1 MHDVTVLVIF
11 VEGEKAAL
19 ALTALAERA
28 GRKWLV
34 VGLGGCWGWRAKT
47 GSERTADGSRFPV
60 TGPHPDFDMLA
71 LKGRVAMIV
80 FDSNAASNP
89 MVGKAERE
97 FARLLQERGAKVRI
111 ARIPQIPEVNGP
123 DDYLAAF
130 GDEATLRILDGATAP
145 GGPCVNPWDAARDI
159 TSFLNERDTDMEVL
173 ERRVLEREAVTEAFS
188 TRGIGKSEWGTE
200 LAVRQAKAGRRVL
213 YLDRA
218 AELARRRDLE
228 TAYNRIP

>member
-1 MHDVTVLVIF
+1 LHDVTVLVIF

-89 MVGKAERE
+89 MEAAPRARRE
-97 FARLLQERGAKVRI
+97 GPNCAVS
-111 ARIPQIPEVNGP
+111 QIPEVNSP

-130 GDEATLRILDGATAP
+130 GDEAMLRILDGATAP

-200 LAVRQAKAGRRVL
+200 LAVRQAKAGRRVP